1 MHSQNVS
8 STRKKAGTCA
18 LEPHTLS
25 PKALGRHPVFRHGKV
40 RQPDVFPGALGH
52 RALSW
57 SHTQSWP
64 EPAAGSISKQ
74 ATRIP
79 GFVPTACPAPCS
91 QAAPW
96 NTCCTAF
103 PRHEG
108 CLWLL
113 SRSSLLP
120 ENRSF
125 PAAAVPSTGQAQRH
139 RGRLWLSH
147 DDVLSLW
154 SKYQDEFVAVPLWND

>member
-1 MHSQNVS
+1 M
-8 STRKKAGTCA
+8 
-18 LEPHTLS
+18 
-25 PKALGRHPVFRHGKV
+25 
-40 RQPDVFPGALGH
+40 RQPSLFPGALGH

-79 GFVPTACPAPCS
+79 GFAPTACPAPCS

-113 SRSSLLP
+113 SRSYLLP
-120 ENRSF
+120 ENRNF
-125 PAAAVPSTGQAQRH
+125 PEAAVPSTLLLLIINLSPKGSEDVQSLLLVVIGKQTS
-139 RGRLWLSH
+139 GDPRLARINYHITSMVIKQLLKLLQKSN
-147 DDVLSLW
+147 L
-154 SKYQDEFVAVPLWND
+154 